1 MVRTKY
7 AISFPCLASDYPLNS
22 ATDRACHR
30 GLLWETILK
39 IIVLVQ
45 PGAFVPKGKNDLFRE
60 MIHNLLFFFK
70 PLGMQDASKKL
81 TESLHEVYEP
91 EWYGREDV
99 KTVGEFWF
107 WDSFQT
113 RIAKRSRKLV
123 DYDSARH
130 HLEALQGSKRRDEGR
145 ITKAEEEFQKAQK
158 VFEDFNTDLQ
168 EELPSLW
175 SRRVGFYVT
184 TFKNIYSLEAK
195 FHKEI
200 ALLCH
205 KLYEVM
211 TKLGDQH
218 ADKAFTIQGAPS
230 DSGPLRIS
238 KTPSPPEET
247 SPLPSP
253 EASPNHTLAP
263 ASPAPARPKSPSQ
276 LRKGPPVPPL
286 PKLTPTK
293 ELQQENI
300 ISLFDDNFVPEISVT
315 TPSQVSPWKN
325 SLSVHLIPM
334 GQFSYSR
341 FQNSS
346 STCFQVPRF
355 QMFVNE
361 FSFVYFKKKKKIE
374 AEEAPSLEPKADE
387 PLPVLPPPAP
397 APAPAAVAAPAAAP
411 AVVAAAAEPEAVPA
425 EPAEPAVEAVVSDQ
439 NFMCPRT
446 HLHHL
451 YVPHLHHLCVLITF
465 QPPSPFSSHLNEHS
479 AHLREKLTSIPSVV
493 IEPASNNEGEGEE
506 HEVIVNESKDAVE
519 DISSTQDTESN
530 TSEVVSEPKTIVEI
544 QPASSEDHPVS
555 ADGGMPPGFLFKVEA
570 LHDFEAANNDELDLK
585 RGDIVLVIP
594 SDTSADQDAGW
605 LTGVKESDWLQYK
618 ETVPY
623 KGLFPENFTQ
633 RLE

>member
-1 MVRTKY
+1 G
-7 AISFPCLASDYPLNS
+7 
-22 ATDRACHR
+22 R
-30 GLLWETILK
+30 GCGT
-39 IIVLVQ
+39 
-45 PGAFVPKGKNDLFRE
+45 PFRRKLS
-60 MIHNLLFFFK
+60 NLLFFFK

-200 ALLCH
+200 LLVA
-205 KLYEVM
+205 KN
-211 TKLGDQH
+211 
-218 ADKAFTIQGAPS
+218 II
-230 DSGPLRIS
+230 GPLRIS

-334 GQFSYSR
+334 GQFSYS
-341 FQNSS
+341 
-346 STCFQVPRF
+346 
-355 QMFVNE
+355 
-361 FSFVYFKKKKKIE
+361 
-374 AEEAPSLEPKADE
+374 
-387 PLPVLPPPAP
+387 
-397 APAPAAVAAPAAAP
+397 
-411 AVVAAAAEPEAVPA
+411 
-425 EPAEPAVEAVVSDQ
+425 
-439 NFMCPRT
+439 
-446 HLHHL
+446 
-451 YVPHLHHLCVLITF
+451 
-465 QPPSPFSSHLNEHS
+465 
-479 AHLREKLTSIPSVV
+479 SIPSVV

>member
-168 EELPSLW
+168 EEL
-175 SRRVGFYVT
+175 
-184 TFKNIYSLEAK
+184 A
-195 FHKEI
+195 HM
-200 ALLCH
+200 LCH

-341 FQNSS
+341 CGEPFPSKAEDVGMAEGVDEVAVATVAES
-346 STCFQVPRF
+346 G
-355 QMFVNE
+355 
-361 FSFVYFKKKKKIE
+361 E
-374 AEEAPSLEPKADE
+374 A
-387 PLPVLPPPAP
+387 
-397 APAPAAVAAPAAAP
+397 AAVAEAE
-411 AVVAAAAEPEAVPA
+411 VVGETDKPHVEEKEAEA
-425 EPAEPAVEAVVSDQ
+425 SQ
-439 NFMCPRT
+439 
-446 HLHHL
+446 
-451 YVPHLHHLCVLITF
+451 
-465 QPPSPFSSHLNEHS
+465 
-479 AHLREKLTSIPSVV
+479 EKLTSIPSVV

>member
-200 ALLCH
+200 LLVA
-205 KLYEVM
+205 KN
-211 TKLGDQH
+211 
-218 ADKAFTIQGAPS
+218 II
-230 DSGPLRIS
+230 GPLRIS

-334 GQFSYSR
+334 G
-341 FQNSS
+341 

-451 YVPHLHHLCVLITF
+451 Y
-465 QPPSPFSSHLNEHS
+465 
-479 AHLREKLTSIPSVV
+479 EKLTSIPSVV

>member
-200 ALLCH
+200 LLVA
-205 KLYEVM
+205 KN
-211 TKLGDQH
+211 
-218 ADKAFTIQGAPS
+218 II
-230 DSGPLRIS
+230 GPLRIS

-325 SLSVHLIPM
+325 SLSLVFSIISSFYSQTLPWDLWTVRLIL
-334 GQFSYSR
+334 
-341 FQNSS
+341 
-346 STCFQVPRF
+346 VI
-355 QMFVNE
+355 VN
-361 FSFVYFKKKKKIE
+361 Y
-374 AEEAPSLEPKADE
+374 
-387 PLPVLPPPAP
+387 
-397 APAPAAVAAPAAAP
+397 
-411 AVVAAAAEPEAVPA
+411 
-425 EPAEPAVEAVVSDQ
+425 VVSL
-439 NFMCPRT
+439 P
-446 HLHHL
+446 LL
-451 YVPHLHHLCVLITF
+451 L
-465 QPPSPFSSHLNEHS
+465 
-479 AHLREKLTSIPSVV
+479 IPSVV

>member
-200 ALLCH
+200 LLVA
-205 KLYEVM
+205 KN
-211 TKLGDQH
+211 
-218 ADKAFTIQGAPS
+218 II
-230 DSGPLRIS
+230 GPLRIS

-341 FQNSS
+341 CGEPFPSKDKPKTLQ
-346 STCFQVPRF
+346 QVAPKRGF
-355 QMFVNE
+355 FVATPLGLGA
-361 FSFVYFKKKKKIE
+361 S
-374 AEEAPSLEPKADE
+374 EAPPEELTTRATESFQAASPSEEGDSEQGGSISENQEDL
-387 PLPVLPPPAP
+387 AP
-397 APAPAAVAAPAAAP
+397 A
-411 AVVAAAAEPEAVPA
+411 
-425 EPAEPAVEAVVSDQ
+425 
-439 NFMCPRT
+439 T
-446 HLHHL
+446 
-451 YVPHLHHLCVLITF
+451 
-465 QPPSPFSSHLNEHS
+465 PSRMPDYASSE
-479 AHLREKLTSIPSVV
+479 EKLTSIPSVV